1 VHQILVDRR
10 EDGTAVLTVHPPE
23 PAPASTLD
31 AVRELVAVLDV
42 LAEDASVRV
51 VVITGGGSEFCFEGA
66 AEDAEGSDTVPVQ
79 RLLSDQSEL
88 ASLVSRVRSLPQP
101 VIAAVNGP
109 ATGLGLGLVLASD
122 IRVAAASARFRAGG
136 APSAGLPGCE
146 AGLSFLLPRT
156 VGLTAAFAMVLG
168 GSTIDAAEAERL
180 GLVLR
185 VVPADELLTA
195 ALEVA
200 GRILA
205 NSPFGVRMTKEVM
218 WANLEAPSLQAAM
231 ELEIRNQLLCAHTK
245 DQGEAVAAFL
255 ERRPPLFVDA

>member
-10 EDGTAVLTVHPPE
+10 EDGTAVVTVHSPE
-23 PAPASTLD
+23 PTATATLD
-31 AVRELVAVLDV
+31 AARELVAALDA

-51 VVITGGGSEFCFEGA
+51 VVITGGATEFCFAETA
-66 AEDAEGSDTVPVQ
+66 APTAGSDPAAVQ
-79 RLLSDQSEL
+79 RLLRDRSEL

-109 ATGLGLGLVLASD
+109 ATGVGLGLVLGSD
-122 IRVAAASARFRAGG
+122 IRVAAASARF
-136 APSAGLPGCE
+136 SARGCE
-146 AGLSFLLPRT
+146 AGMSFLLPRT

-168 GSTIDAAEAERL
+168 GSTIDAPEAERL

-185 VVPADELLTA
+185 VVPVEELLAA
-195 ALEVA
+195 ALEIA

-231 ELEIRNQLLCAHTK
+231 DLEIRNQLLCAHTK